1 MTPGREQSEERP
13 NMTPKKKSS
22 RDQITDQ
29 VSGLEKKSTPW
40 PSRLFTEIYCHL
52 EKKFEQPQSII
63 INALKSW
70 IIYYIDWY
78 DVVVGWMKARREG
91 GRGLDPGG
99 HDDAAVVGVGFQRV
113 DNLLQLVDP

>member
-1 MTPGREQSEERP
+1 MTS
-13 NMTPKKKSS
+13 KKK
-22 RDQITDQ
+22 
-29 VSGLEKKSTPW
+29 L
-40 PSRLFTEIYCHL
+40 
-52 EKKFEQPQSII
+52 EQPQSII

-70 IIYYIDWY
+70 IIYYRDWY

-113 DNLLQLVDP
+113 DNLLQLVNPWEEKQRKQNECMRKRTEKLIQ